1 MQPLRKAHR
10 VPQALALITVH
21 HALESSPCFLSPRPS
36 YSQGFLNP
44 LKGRL
49 HTISPLFLSSE
60 VPGNATFA
68 VSSPVA
74 SGGRGWARV
83 VWERMEGGKE
93 HGKSGKRHHS
103 FPEDPGVFSQSTSS
117 TDLLEA
123 QACDVGEEEGNNH
136 PQRPWMPG
144 RMPIQLEHIISFSEK
159 SCGADTCS
167 VKTEFQGKT
176 GLPIGNLRFICN
188 NRIIFCSR
196 CYQCPHGPPWWFP
209 TC

>member
-10 VPQALALITVH
+10 VPQSLALIMIH

-44 LKGRL
+44 LEGRL
-49 HTISPLFLSSE
+49 HTISSLFLSSE

-123 QACDVGEEEGNNH
+123 QACDVGRKREIIILKD
-136 PQRPWMPG
+136 PG
-144 RMPIQLEHIISFSEK
+144 CQAGCQFSW
-159 SCGADTCS
+159 STLSAFLRNL
-167 VKTEFQGKT
+167 V
-176 GLPIGNLRFICN
+176 GLIPAL
-188 NRIIFCSR
+188 
-196 CYQCPHGPPWWFP
+196 
-209 TC
+209 